1 MMPARSLKRYGF
13 VPHIPPKRTTD
24 QQQAEA
30 DLKDLK
36 KSKEAV
42 QSELD
47 DLLIVFGDLEDQVA
61 KQKVCVALCAL
72 KNEN

>member
-1 MMPARSLKRYGF
+1 MMRRKLPRMPARSLRRYSF
-13 VPHIPPKRTTD
+13 VTQIPLKRTTD

-30 DLKDLK
+30 DLEDLK
-36 KSKEAV
+36 KSKDAV

-61 KQKVCVALCAL
+61 KQKVCTGL
-72 KNEN
+72 